1 MRILLVEDERG
12 LSKALTAI
20 LKHNQYSVD
29 AVYDGQ
35 AAIESFDEDLYDLVL
50 LDVMLPKKDGLTVLK
65 EIRKKSNR
73 VAVVLLTAKSQ
84 MEDKITGLNCGADD
98 YITKPFEMR
107 ELLARIRAAVRRTGA
122 QTENILTFGN
132 LTLNRTSY
140 EISVSGK
147 AMRLGHKEYQM
158 LEMMMLS
165 PSAVISAERFMEK
178 IWGYDSETEMSVVWV
193 YLSNLRK
200 KFTELKANVKIRAN
214 RSIGYSLEVEN
225 D

>member
-73 VAVVLLTAKSQ
+73 VAVILLTAKSQ
-84 MEDKITGLNCGADD
+84 MDDKIMGLDGGADD
-98 YITKPFEMR
+98 YITKPFETR
-107 ELLARIRAAVRRTGA
+107 ELLARIRAAVRRTGE

-140 EISVSGK
+140 EISVNGK

-165 PSAVISAERFMEK
+165 PNAVISAERFMEK
-178 IWGYDSETEMSVVWV
+178 IWGYDSETEMSVIWV

>member
-35 AAIESFDEDLYDLVL
+35 AAIDAFDEDLYDLVL

-65 EIRKKSNR
+65 ELRKKSNR
-73 VAVVLLTAKSQ
+73 VAVILLTAKSQ
-84 MEDKITGLNCGADD
+84 MDDKIMGLDGGADD
-98 YITKPFEMR
+98 YITKPFETR
-107 ELLARIRAAVRRTGA
+107 ELLARIRAAVRRTGG

-140 EISVSGK
+140 EISANGK
-147 AMRLGHKEYQM
+147 AIRLGHKEYQM

-165 PSAVISAERFMEK
+165 PNAVISAERFMEK

-200 KFTELKANVKIRAN
+200 KFTELKANVNIRAN
-214 RSIGYSLEVEN
+214 RSIGYTLEVVN

>member
-35 AAIESFDEDLYDLVL
+35 AAVESFDEDLYDLVL

-73 VAVVLLTAKSQ
+73 VAVILLTAKSQ
-84 MEDKITGLNCGADD
+84 MDDKITGLDGGADD
-98 YITKPFEMR
+98 YITKPFETR
-107 ELLARIRAAVRRTGA
+107 ELLARIRAAVRRTGE

-140 EISVSGK
+140 EISVNGK

-165 PSAVISAERFMEK
+165 PNAVISAERFMEK
-178 IWGYDSETEMSVVWV
+178 IWGYDSETEMSVIWV

-200 KFTELKANVKIRAN
+200 KFTELKANVNIRAN
-214 RSIGYSLEVEN
+214 RSIGYTLEVVN

>member
-73 VAVVLLTAKSQ
+73 VAVILLTAKSQ
-84 MEDKITGLNCGADD
+84 MDDKIMGLDCGADD
-98 YITKPFEMR
+98 YITKPFETR
-107 ELLARIRAAVRRTGA
+107 ELLARIRAAVRRTGE

-140 EISVSGK
+140 EISVNGN

-165 PSAVISAERFMEK
+165 PNAVISAERFMEK
-178 IWGYDSETEMSVVWV
+178 IWGYDSETEMSVIWV

-200 KFTELKANVKIRAN
+200 KFTELKANVNIRAN
-214 RSIGYSLEVEN
+214 RSIGYTLEVVN

>member
-73 VAVVLLTAKSQ
+73 VAVILLTAKSQ
-84 MEDKITGLNCGADD
+84 MDDKITGLDGGADD
-98 YITKPFEMR
+98 YITKPFETR
-107 ELLARIRAAVRRTGA
+107 ELLARIRAAVRRTGE

-140 EISVSGK
+140 EISVNGN

-165 PSAVISAERFMEK
+165 PNAVISAERFMEK

>member
-73 VAVVLLTAKSQ
+73 VAIILLTAKSQ
-84 MEDKITGLNCGADD
+84 MDDKIMGLDDGADD
-98 YITKPFEMR
+98 YITKPFETR
-107 ELLARIRAAVRRTGA
+107 ELLARIRAAVRRTG
-122 QTENILTFGN
+122 E
-132 LTLNRTSY
+132 
-140 EISVSGK
+140 
-147 AMRLGHKEYQM
+147 QM
-158 LEMMMLS
+158 
-165 PSAVISAERFMEK
+165 
-178 IWGYDSETEMSVVWV
+178 
-193 YLSNLRK
+193 
-200 KFTELKANVKIRAN
+200 
-214 RSIGYSLEVEN
+214 
-225 D
+225 

>member
-1 MRILLVEDERG
+1 MRILLVEDEKG

-35 AAIESFDEDLYDLVL
+35 EAIDCFDENLYDLVL
-50 LDVMLPKKDGLTVLK
+50 LDIMLPKKNGLEVLK
-65 EIRKKSNR
+65 EIRQKNNK
-73 VAVVLLTAKSQ
+73 VAVILLTAKSQ
-84 MEDKITGLNCGADD
+84 MEDKVTGLDFGADD
-98 YITKPFEMR
+98 YITKPFETR
-107 ELLARIRAAVRRTGA
+107 ELLARIRAAVRRTGE

-140 EISVSGK
+140 EISVNRT

-165 PSAVISAERFMEK
+165 PNAVISAERFMEK
-178 IWGYDSETEMSVVWV
+178 IWGYDSETEMNVVWV

-200 KFTELKANVKIRAN
+200 KFTELKANVNIRAN
-214 RSIGYSLEVEN
+214 RSIGYTLEVV
-225 D
+225 DD

>member
-35 AAIESFDEDLYDLVL
+35 AAIDAFDEDLYDLVL

-73 VAVVLLTAKSQ
+73 VAVILLTAKSQ
-84 MEDKITGLNCGADD
+84 MDDKIKGLDGGADD
-98 YITKPFEMR
+98 YITKPFETR
-107 ELLARIRAAVRRTGA
+107 ELLARIRAAVRRTGE
-122 QTENILTFGN
+122 QTETILTFGN

-140 EISVSGK
+140 EISVNGN

-165 PSAVISAERFMEK
+165 PSTVISAERFMEK
-178 IWGYDSETEMSVVWV
+178 IWGYDSETEMSVIWV

>member
-65 EIRKKSNR
+65 EIRQKSNR
-73 VAVVLLTAKSQ
+73 VAVILLTAKSQ
-84 MEDKITGLNCGADD
+84 MDDKIMGLDGGADD
-98 YITKPFEMR
+98 YITKPFETR
-107 ELLARIRAAVRRTGA
+107 ELLARIRAAVRRTGE

-140 EISVSGK
+140 EISVNGK

-165 PSAVISAERFMEK
+165 PNAVISAERFMEK
-178 IWGYDSETEMSVVWV
+178 IWGYDSETEMSVIWV